1 MPGPAF
7 LFIVG
12 AMPAQP
18 SPLIQVLA
26 PAPWPEYELIDSGNG
41 MKLERFGDYR
51 LERPETQAIWAP
63 ALSDTEWAAADAIF
77 RKRQSDDGPGDW
89 FLKRSLPEQWP
100 LYYENLS
107 FWLRLTPFRHTGVF
121 PEHSAHWPWLRALL
135 GSRPAARV
143 LVLFGYTGLMTL
155 YAAGLGARVCHVDA
169 SKPAVRWAQENQ
181 AFSGLAECPVRW
193 IIDDVGRFVA
203 REIRRGRTYDLIM
216 LDPPV
221 FGRGPRGEI
230 WRLAE
235 GLPGLLEM
243 CGQLLSEQP
252 LGMLLN
258 AYATN
263 FSSLTLGNVLRSA
276 LVTRSGQ
283 TTAGEMVLTDRAR
296 RPLSAA
302 LYARW
307 SMFENEI
314 GTEANRRCPVANN

>member
-1 MPGPAF
+1 MSERN
-7 LFIVG
+7 L
-12 AMPAQP
+12 
-18 SPLIQVLA
+18 SLIQVLE

-41 MKLERFGDYR
+41 KKLERFGQYR
-51 LERPETQAIWAP
+51 LERPDTQAIWSP
-63 ALSDTEWAAADAIF
+63 ALPAEEWAAADAVF

-89 FLKRSLPEQWP
+89 SRKRSLPEQWP
-100 LYYENLS
+100 LHHDNLA
-107 FWLRLTPFRHTGVF
+107 FWLRLTPFRHTGIF
-121 PEHSAHWPWLRALL
+121 PEHSAHWPWLRSLL
-135 GSRPAARV
+135 ASRPGARV

-155 YAAGLGARVCHVDA
+155 YAAGLGAHVCHVDA

-203 REIRRGRTYDLIM
+203 REIRRGRQYDLVM

-235 GLPGLLEM
+235 GLPGLLDM
-243 CGQLLSEQP
+243 CAQLLSEQP
-252 LGMLLN
+252 LGVLVN

-263 FSSLTLGNVLRSA
+263 VSSLTLGNVLGSSLTDRA
-276 LVTRSGQ
+276 GQ
-283 TTAGEMVLTDRAR
+283 TTAGEMVLTDRAQ

-307 SMFENEI
+307 SMFESKI
-314 GTEANRRCPVANN
+314 GTAEDNRPCPVSTS